1 MGARHVL
8 RWCSTQGIWRGLIL
22 LGYEIMHRKVERQ
35 RLHGVGRSHIGKDIK
50 DQHEKLVLNSVSSV
64 APL

>member
-1 MGARHVL
+1 M
-8 RWCSTQGIWRGLIL
+8 QGIWRGLIL
-22 LGYEIMHRKVERQ
+22 LGYEITHRKVERQ
-35 RLHGVGRSHIGKDIK
+35 RLHGVGRSHVRKDIK